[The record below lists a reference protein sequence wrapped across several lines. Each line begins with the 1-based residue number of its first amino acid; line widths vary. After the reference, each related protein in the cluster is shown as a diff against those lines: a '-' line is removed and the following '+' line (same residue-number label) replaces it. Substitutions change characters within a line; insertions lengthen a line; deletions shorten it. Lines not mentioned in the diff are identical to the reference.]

1 LIIERQKESDV
12 KENQNIINYK
22 EDEVCEQGQK
32 DNEAIIQ
39 KKYNRKTLF
48 SNEELIKML
57 KTIKINELKNEI
69 NPISEEVWLT
79 DLINEIKDINNI
91 INNLSEKYDYILN
104 KNGINLIEKID

>member
-1 LIIERQKESDV
+1 MIIERQKESDV